1 MMQLALQNCDG
12 RNELARFGL
21 ERPRRKVVV
30 LDSLSRILRAPRE
43 GAALR
48 CPRVRGEAPMSV
60 DLAWYLP
67 ETALSLVDVR
77 VALADVAARHPGV
90 VVRRELNVGAMEEE
104 EEVPREDLD
113 DWDEGIAFFKVG
125 FPASLAL
132 NENVEGAGPTSGE
145 GGLAWGDILFSR
157 GSGDDEG
164 GEDDGETGASML
176 ISSKLG
182 GAAYLWSSLLAFAD
196 EAAVELGA
204 RSQED
209 VDAGIPA
216 PVGRPLT
223 WAQIRM
229 WIRGGDADITED
241 AADHLSVV
249 LHGDH
254 DDRSQRVTLTRETH
268 LDRPWLRLTREVD
281 EARKAQGEALVQDTT
296 ISRSEADGLFY
307 LVQRI
312 PFTAVTKS
320 LLGKLLA
327 DLGAEAVLAA
337 SEGSSGLDVH

>member
-1 MMQLALQNCDG
+1 
-12 RNELARFGL
+12 
-21 ERPRRKVVV
+21 
-30 LDSLSRILRAPRE
+30 
-43 GAALR
+43 
-48 CPRVRGEAPMSV
+48 MSV

-77 VALADVAARHPGV
+77 VALDDVAARHPGV
-90 VVRRELNVGAMEEE
+90 VIRRELNVGAMEEM
-104 EEVPREDLD
+104 PGEDLD
-113 DWDEGIAFFKVG
+113 AWDEGIAFFKIG
-125 FPASLAL
+125 FPASPP
-132 NENVEGAGPTSGE
+132 NESVETAGPTS

-176 ISSKLG
+176 ISSKLN
-182 GAAYLWSSLLAFAD
+182 GAAHLWPSLTAFAG

-204 RSQED
+204 RSQEE
-209 VDAGIPA
+209 VDAGIRL

-223 WAQIRM
+223 WTQIRM

-241 AADHLSVV
+241 DPDRLSVV
-249 LHGDH
+249 LHGER

-268 LDRPWLRLTREVD
+268 LEKPWLRLSRVIEED
-281 EARKAQGEALVQDTT
+281 SRKGYGEELVQDTT
-296 ISRSEADGLFY
+296 IARSEADGLLY

-312 PFTAVTKS
+312 PLTAVTKS

-337 SEGSSGLDVH
+337 SELSSGADVH